1 LPLERIQ
8 KILARV
14 GIASRREAERMVIEG
29 RVTVNGKVID
39 VPGFKAD
46 PLKDY
51 IKVDGKRLTC
61 FEPKITLLLNKPRE
75 YLSTVR
81 DPGGR
86 PTVMDL
92 IRRVK
97 WRVYPV
103 GRLDFD
109 AEGLLLLTNDGDLT
123 HTLSHPR
130 FTIPRT
136 YWVKVGGVPDE
147 KKLIRL
153 KKGVMLEDG
162 KASVVSY
169 RILRQREK
177 NCWIQV
183 VVTEGRNRLVK
194 RIFSA
199 IGHPVLKLKRVEFG
213 PIRLGNLPI
222 GQFRYLTPEEMMKLK
237 LKSSE
242 FRVRSLETKDKKL
255 GVRSSEFGSKPNNS
269 KQSINK
275 SLKRITPNT
284 ELITPN

>member
-1 LPLERIQ
+1 MPLERIQ
-8 KILARV
+8 KILTRV
-14 GIASRREAERMVIEG
+14 GIASRRETEKMVIEG

-39 VPGFKAD
+39 VLGFKAD
-46 PLKDY
+46 PLKDH
-51 IKVDGKRLTC
+51 IKVNGKRLTC
-61 FEPKITLLLNKPRE
+61 FEPKITLLLNKPRG
-75 YLSTVR
+75 YLSTVK
-81 DPGGR
+81 DPMGR

-92 IRRVK
+92 LK
-97 WRVYPV
+97 KMKGRVYPV

-130 FTIPRT
+130 YMIPRT
-136 YWVKVGGVPDE
+136 YWVKVGGVPEE

-153 KKGVMLEDG
+153 KRGVMLEDG

-169 RILRQREK
+169 RILHQREK

-213 PIRLGNLPI
+213 PIRLGTLPI
-222 GQFRYLTPEEMMKLK
+222 GQFRYLTPEEMKKLK
-237 LKSSE
+237 VLSSE
-242 FRVRSLETKDKKL
+242 FRVRS
-255 GVRSSEFGSKPNNS
+255 SGSKPERI
-269 KQSINK
+269 KLRTK
-275 SLKRITPNT
+275 YSLPAAG
-284 ELITPN
+284 ELRTKKV